1 MAKWRVSVIQFV
13 CTTNCYVINF
23 LLGYVIQRRRQVD
36 FDYSKYL
43 GPDYEKTYDGA
54 GIHVINHT
62 TPFETTLSL
71 ALMNPQVG
79 LLGKKESVNVIGIK
93 QIVYGLNFLLVGRDK
108 KDSKEEREK
117 MIKEIEAR

>member
-1 MAKWRVSVIQFV
+1 M
-13 CTTNCYVINF
+13 
-23 LLGYVIQRRRQVD
+23 
-36 FDYSKYL
+36 
-43 GPDYEKTYDGA
+43 GPDYERTYDGA
-54 GIHVINHT
+54 GIHIINHT

-117 MIKEIEAR
+117 MIKEIEARQIAAEKGESTPLMMCPEGATSNGKYLI